1 MTLETNDQDLK
12 PENADITENEAPA
25 EVMTATESSEA
36 PAESSDKTDNSTEG
50 TSKTSEKV
58 AVGFDLFNW
67 ANNIER
73 FKKELDMEV
82 LVINKHFTPFRLN
95 LDQDLDNQ
103 TRTIFLYELV
113 NFINK
118 GAEVGLEVRQFEMEE
133 ASKDVVLYT
142 TLNRV
147 ERAAYL
153 LDFLKNRYGEVVDF
167 NNNEHE
173 FRLMKAIVVKFTHKA
188 GEVEPFYIIK
198 QLAASQ
204 AVSGTTAWQING
216 SKVESF
222 ASDVSLKPP
231 LDNQMLLVDNQ
242 IFVFNQAKFERL
254 FNYDYKKQLVAE
266 EKVRAIEQNF
276 KLSFPEGVS
285 MNMLIKERKK
295 TLAKIQKLDIDFPM
309 NQEELVEY
317 ADEMQLELMTDDQ
330 GAIIIL
336 DGNDLDMFIGLLNED
351 YMVSTVTNRRYEITA
366 KKAMNAPEG
375 EPPRG

>member
-1 MTLETNDQDLK
+1 MDQQKQAQAQTETSLTDK
-12 PENADITENEAPA
+12 PK
-25 EVMTATESSEA
+25 EVTI
-36 PAESSDKTDNSTEG
+36 
-50 TSKTSEKV
+50 
-58 AVGFDLFNW
+58 GFDLFQW

-95 LDQDLDNQ
+95 LSHELDNQ
-103 TRTIFLYELV
+103 TRTIFLYELI
-113 NFINK
+113 NQINK
-118 GAEVGLEVRQFEMEE
+118 GAETGLAVRQFELEE
-133 ASKDVVLYT
+133 ASKDVVLFT
-142 TLNRV
+142 TVGKV
-147 ERAAYL
+147 ERASYL
-153 LDFLKNRYGEVVDF
+153 MDFLKNRYGEVVDF
-167 NNNEHE
+167 NNDEHE
-173 FRLMKAIVVKFTHKA
+173 FRLMKAIIVKFTHKND
-188 GEVEPFYIIK
+188 EIDPFYIIK
-198 QLAASQ
+198 QIAGTQ

-216 SKVESF
+216 AKAEPQ

-231 LDNQMLLVDNQ
+231 LDNQILIADNQ

-266 EKVRAIEQNF
+266 EKVRAIEQSF
-276 KLSFPEGVS
+276 KLSFPEGLS
-285 MNMLIKERKK
+285 MNALVKERKK
-295 TLAKIQKLDIDFPM
+295 TLAKIQKLDMNFPM
-309 NQEELVEY
+309 NQEELIEY

-366 KKAMNAPEG
+366 KKAMSEPEG

>member
-1 MTLETNDQDLK
+1 MTEHADNNQAVTDQK
-12 PENADITENEAPA
+12 E
-25 EVMTATESSEA
+25 
-36 PAESSDKTDNSTEG
+36 KT
-50 TSKTSEKV
+50 
-58 AVGFDLFNW
+58 AVGFDLFQW

-95 LDQDLDNQ
+95 LNQDLDNQ
-103 TRTIFLYELV
+103 TRTIFLYELI
-113 NFINK
+113 NQINK
-118 GAEVGLEVRQFEMEE
+118 GAETGLEVKQFEMEE

-147 ERAAYL
+147 ERASYL
-153 LDFLKNRYGEVVDF
+153 MDFLKNRYGEVNDF
-167 NNNEHE
+167 NNSEHE
-173 FRLMKAIVVKFTHKA
+173 FRLMKAIVVKFTHKD
-188 GEVEPFYIIK
+188 GETEPFYIIK
-198 QLAASQ
+198 QIAATQ

-216 SKVESF
+216 AKVEPF

-231 LDNQMLLVDNQ
+231 LDNQMLLIDNQ

-266 EKVRAIEQNF
+266 EKVRAIEQAF
-276 KLSFPEGVS
+276 KLSFPDGVS

-295 TLAKIQKLDIDFPM
+295 TLAKIQKLDVEFTM
-309 NQEELVEY
+309 NQEELIEY

-351 YMVSTVTNRRYEITA
+351 YMVSSVTNRRYEITA
-366 KKAMNAPEG
+366 KKAMNEPEG

>member
-1 MTLETNDQDLK
+1 MTLDTNDQDLK
-12 PENADITENEAPA
+12 PETIEATAVEQAETSTTETTP
-25 EVMTATESSEA
+25 
-36 PAESSDKTDNSTEG
+36 
-50 TSKTSEKV
+50 KTSDKV

-95 LDQDLDNQ
+95 LDRDLDNQ

-118 GAEVGLEVRQFEMEE
+118 GAEVGLEVRQFELEE

-147 ERAAYL
+147 ERASYL

-198 QLAASQ
+198 QLASSQ
-204 AVSGTTAWQING
+204 AVSGTTAWQINS
-216 SKVESF
+216 SKVEAF

-295 TLAKIQKLDIDFPM
+295 TLAKIQKLDVDFPM
-309 NQEELVEY
+309 NQEELIEY

>member
-1 MTLETNDQDLK
+1 MTE
-12 PENADITENEAPA
+12 ENSANTENKEK
-25 EVMTATESSEA
+25 AT
-36 PAESSDKTDNSTEG
+36 
-50 TSKTSEKV
+50 
-58 AVGFDLFNW
+58 VGFDLFQW

-73 FKKELDMEV
+73 FKKELEMEV

-95 LDQDLDNQ
+95 LTSDLDTQ

-113 NFINK
+113 NYINK
-118 GAEVGLEVRQFEMEE
+118 GAEIGLEVKQFEQEE
-133 ASKDVVLYT
+133 AAKDVVLYT

-147 ERAAYL
+147 ERASYL
-153 LDFLKNRYGEVVDF
+153 MDFLKNRYGEVVDF

-173 FRLMKAIVVKFTHKA
+173 FRLMKAIVVKFTHKNN
-188 GEVEPFYIIK
+188 EVQPFYIIK
-198 QLAASQ
+198 QLAATQ
-204 AVSGTTAWQING
+204 AVSGTTSWQING
-216 SKVESF
+216 SKVEPF

-254 FNYDYKKQLVAE
+254 FNYDYKKQLIAE
-266 EKVRAIEQNF
+266 EKVRAIEQAF
-276 KLSFPEGVS
+276 KLSFPDGVS
-285 MNMLIKERKK
+285 MQMLVKERKK
-295 TLAKIQKLDIDFPM
+295 TLAKIQKLDMNFPM
-309 NQEELVEY
+309 KQDELIEY

-351 YMVSTVTNRRYEITA
+351 YMLSTVTNRRYEITG
-366 KKAMNAPEG
+366 KKAMNEPEG